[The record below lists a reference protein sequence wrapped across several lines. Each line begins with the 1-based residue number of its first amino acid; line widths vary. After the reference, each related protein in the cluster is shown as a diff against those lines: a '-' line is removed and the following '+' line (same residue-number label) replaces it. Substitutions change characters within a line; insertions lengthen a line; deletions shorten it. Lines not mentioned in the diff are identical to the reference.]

1 MQAFSLD
8 FLSRSLDAGS
18 YFLFGGRAMKRMYGL
33 IAILVLFLTV
43 AFFKEDQNKTKQTQI
58 PEVGVLTLMHHPSLD
73 EMYQGFLDG
82 LKQKGYR
89 DGKNIKIEY
98 QNANGDQSNLKTMAS
113 KLVNDDSTVLFG
125 ITTPAAQ
132 ALANSTTKT
141 PIVLGAVT
149 DPKAAGLV
157 KNNQHPGGNIT
168 GVSDQ
173 APIHEQLNLIKQF
186 MPHLKTLGVI
196 YTSSDASA
204 VAGYHQIKKECRKM
218 HINLKAYSIA
228 NSNDLN
234 QVSEQMLSQVDAV
247 IVPTDNTIAGAMQT
261 LVKNADAANKPV
273 FPAADTMVKQG
284 GVATYSVN
292 QRALGVQGAKMTVAI
307 LKGKSKPA
315 DMPIEYMKHGTPVLN
330 LKQARKLN
338 LQIPPQ
344 FEKEA
349 ETKGEVYK

>member
-73 EMYQGFLDG
+73 EIYQGFLDG

-89 DGKNIKIEY
+89 DGKNIKIDY
-98 QNANGDQSNLKTMAS
+98 QNANNDQSNLQTMS
-113 KLVNDDSTVLFG
+113 TRLVDQRPNVLVG

-132 ALANSTTKT
+132 ALANATTNI

-149 DPKAAGLV
+149 NPQTSGLV
-157 KNNQHPGGNIT
+157 KNMAHPEANIT
-168 GVSDQ
+168 GVSDA
-173 APIHEQLNLIKQF
+173 APIKQQLQLIKEF
-186 MPHLKTLGVI
+186 MPNLQTLGVI

-204 VAGYHQIKKECRKM
+204 VSGFHEIEAECRKM
-218 HINLKAYSIA
+218 HIKLKAFSIA

-234 QVSEQMLSQVDAV
+234 QVSEQMFRQIDAV

-261 LVKNADAANKPV
+261 LVKNGNAAGKPI
-273 FPAADTMVKQG
+273 FPAAANMVKQG
-284 GVATYSVN
+284 GLATYSVN
-292 QRALGVQGAKMTVAI
+292 QYELGKLTADMTVDI
-307 LKGKSKPA
+307 LHGKKVSSLPIKRIQKGQ
-315 DMPIEYMKHGTPVLN
+315 PVIN
-330 LKQARKLN
+330 LKQAKRLKIKVPESFLK
-338 LQIPPQ
+338 QC
-344 FEKEA
+344 EKQ
-349 ETKGEVYK
+349 GVVYR